1 MFMKKNVIYIVL
13 IFSVLT
19 NIVVAFYLFQ
29 NFDEQISEESKSSAL
44 VDDEKRLEMAKS
56 AVRKLVCDD
65 LYYPNSYDPVNTT
78 VDSVFYSYMTDKDC
92 IDAAIKLI
100 DLRNSYSSAKAN
112 YEDNDWHIRFFGNQK
127 GPFLERERNGRAE
140 SAKEMKRLSKEI
152 KEEQLR
158 IKNRDSSRD
167 GEFIG
172 WQVVHKYRASNSE
185 GVVSFGNVLF
195 VFDPQ
200 MKQCYYRFSLD
211 DNGDKSIVA
220 IKNVIEQELG
230 IVER

>member
-1 MFMKKNVIYIVL
+1 MKKKIIYIVL
-13 IFSVLT
+13 ALSVFTNVFVLFNLFIPSDERPLEEVKTSVLMD
-19 NIVVAFYLFQ
+19 N
-29 NFDEQISEESKSSAL
+29 
-44 VDDEKRLEMAKS
+44 EKRLEMAKS
-56 AVRKLVCDD
+56 TVRKLVCDD
-65 LYYPNSYDPVNTT
+65 LYYPNSYDPVTTT
-78 VDSVFYSYMTDKDC
+78 VDSVFYSYMTDKVC

-100 DLRNSYSSAKAN
+100 DLRNSYSSAKAS
-112 YEDNDWHIRFFGNQK
+112 YEDDDWHIRFFGNQK

-158 IKNRDSSRD
+158 IKNRNLSRD

-172 WQVVHKYRASNSE
+172 WQVVHKYRASNSN

-195 VFDPQ
+195 VLDPQ

-230 IVER
+230 IIEK

>member
-1 MFMKKNVIYIVL
+1 MKKKIIYIVL
-13 IFSVLT
+13 ALSVFTNVFVLFNLFIPSDERPLEEVKTSVLMD
-19 NIVVAFYLFQ
+19 N
-29 NFDEQISEESKSSAL
+29 
-44 VDDEKRLEMAKS
+44 EKRLEMAKS

-65 LYYPNSYDPVNTT
+65 LYYPNSYDPVTTT
-78 VDSVFYSYMTDKDC
+78 VDSVFYSYMTDKVC

-100 DLRNSYSSAKAN
+100 DLRNSYSSAKAS
-112 YEDNDWHIRFFGNQK
+112 YEDDDWHIRFFGNQK

-158 IKNRDSSRD
+158 IKNRNLSRD

-172 WQVVHKYRASNSE
+172 WQVVHKYRVSNSN

-195 VFDPQ
+195 VLDPQ

-230 IVER
+230 IIEK

>member
-1 MFMKKNVIYIVL
+1 MKKKIIYIVL
-13 IFSVLT
+13 ALSVFTNVFVLFNLFIPSDERPLEEVKTSVLMD
-19 NIVVAFYLFQ
+19 N
-29 NFDEQISEESKSSAL
+29 
-44 VDDEKRLEMAKS
+44 EKRLEMAKS

-65 LYYPNSYDPVNTT
+65 LYYPNSYDPVTTT
-78 VDSVFYSYMTDKDC
+78 VDSVFYSYMTDKVC

-100 DLRNSYSSAKAN
+100 DVRNSYSSAKAS
-112 YEDNDWHIRFFGNQK
+112 YEDDDWHIRFFGNQK

-158 IKNRDSSRD
+158 IKNRNLSRD

-172 WQVVHKYRASNSE
+172 WQVVHKYRASNSN

-195 VFDPQ
+195 VLDPQ

-230 IVER
+230 IIEK

>member
-1 MFMKKNVIYIVL
+1 MKKKNIYIVL
-13 IFSVLT
+13 ALSVFTNVFVLFNLFIPSDERPLEEVKTSVLMD
-19 NIVVAFYLFQ
+19 N
-29 NFDEQISEESKSSAL
+29 
-44 VDDEKRLEMAKS
+44 EKRLEMAKS

-65 LYYPNSYDPVNTT
+65 LYYPNSYDPVTTT
-78 VDSVFYSYMTDKDC
+78 VDSVFYSYMTDKVC

-100 DLRNSYSSAKAN
+100 DLRNSYSSAKAS
-112 YEDNDWHIRFFGNQK
+112 YEDDDWHIRFFGNQK

-158 IKNRDSSRD
+158 IKNRNLSRD

-172 WQVVHKYRASNSE
+172 WQVVHKYRASNSN

-195 VFDPQ
+195 VLDPQ

-230 IVER
+230 IIEK

>member
-1 MFMKKNVIYIVL
+1 MKKKIIYIVL
-13 IFSVLT
+13 ALSVFTNVFVLFNLFIPSDERPLEEVKTSVLMD
-19 NIVVAFYLFQ
+19 N
-29 NFDEQISEESKSSAL
+29 
-44 VDDEKRLEMAKS
+44 EKRLEMAKS

-65 LYYPNSYDPVNTT
+65 LYYPNSYDPVTTT
-78 VDSVFYSYMTDKDC
+78 VDSVFYSYMTDKVC

-100 DLRNSYSSAKAN
+100 DLRNSYSSAKAS
-112 YEDNDWHIRFFGNQK
+112 YEDDDWHIRFFGNQK

-158 IKNRDSSRD
+158 IKNRNLSRD

-172 WQVVHKYRASNSE
+172 WQVVHKYRASNSN

-195 VFDPQ
+195 VLDPQ

-230 IVER
+230 IIEK

>member
-1 MFMKKNVIYIVL
+1 MKKNIINIVL
-13 IFSVLT
+13 TLSVLT
-19 NIVVAFYLFQ
+19 NVFVLVYLFVHS
-29 NFDEQISEESKSSAL
+29 DERPSEEVKSSVL
-44 VDDEKRLEMAKS
+44 IDSEKRFEMAKT

-78 VDSVFYSYMTDKDC
+78 VDSAFYSYMTDEKC
-92 IDAAIKLI
+92 INAAIKLI
-100 DLRNSYSSAKAN
+100 DLRDSYSSAKAN
-112 YEDNDWHIRFFGNQK
+112 YEQNDWTIRFMGNQK
-127 GPFLERERNGRAE
+127 GPFLEGERNARSE

-152 KEEQLR
+152 KEEELI
-158 IKNRDSSRD
+158 IKNRDSSND
-167 GEFIG
+167 GKFIG
-172 WQVVHKYRASNSE
+172 WQVVHKYRASNSK

-211 DNGDKSIVA
+211 DNGNKSLVA

-230 IVER
+230 VVEK